1 MEIGGFFYQ
10 PEPVPVEWRLFRK
23 TRGKMGDHRV
33 SGCSRFRRLD
43 RLIGLSD

>member
-23 TRGKMGDHRV
+23 TRDKMGIT
-33 SGCSRFRRLD
+33 GCPAVPDFED
-43 RLIGLSD
+43 WTG